1 MGMQWTLVLP
11 VFVHSKG
18 VLRKMTI

>member
-11 VFVHSKG
+11 VFVQG